1 MEYAS
6 CQGALRSAGRSGNY
20 EPLYSAIERSH
31 GRRVRALWIST
42 LALVLG
48 GMSTQIVAVSL
59 IYVSVQMAL
68 TGSLD
73 PVSTVVFIGV
83 MLRFTRAIQ
92 DAVSFLVGAESS
104 RIPLADVHEI
114 LSSEPLPVPE
124 EPAHL
129 SDPGS
134 VSVENVS
141 FSYTPGVP
149 VLRSLSFTAE
159 PGSLTAIVGPSGS
172 GKTTVFK
179 LLARFWDVDSGTVRV
194 GGVDVRKQR
203 TEQLMAQLSMVFQD
217 VYLFDGT
224 LMENIRV
231 GREGATDEQVLR
243 AASLAGADE
252 IAARLPEGWQTRVG
266 EGGGRLSGGERQRVS
281 IARALL
287 KDAPILLFDEATSAL
302 DPENEAS
309 VQQSIRRL
317 RQRSTVLVIAHKL
330 DTVRDAD
337 QIVVLDEHGALAQIG
352 THEELV
358 TVPGVYR
365 TFWQAR
371 VNAAGWKL

>member
-1 MEYAS
+1 M
-6 CQGALRSAGRSGNY
+6 
-20 EPLYSAIERSH
+20 
-31 GRRVRALWIST
+31 
-42 LALVLG
+42 
-48 GMSTQIVAVSL
+48 
-59 IYVSVQMAL
+59 
-68 TGSLD
+68 
-73 PVSTVVFIGV
+73 
-83 MLRFTRAIQ
+83 
-92 DAVSFLVGAESS
+92 
-104 RIPLADVHEI
+104 
-114 LSSEPLPVPE
+114 
-124 EPAHL
+124 
-129 SDPGS
+129 
-134 VSVENVS
+134 
-141 FSYTPGVP
+141 
-149 VLRSLSFTAE
+149 
-159 PGSLTAIVGPSGS
+159 
-172 GKTTVFK
+172 
-179 LLARFWDVDSGTVRV
+179 
-194 GGVDVRKQR
+194 
-203 TEQLMAQLSMVFQD
+203 
-217 VYLFDGT
+217 
-224 LMENIRV
+224 
-231 GREGATDEQVLR
+231 
-243 AASLAGADE
+243 AGADE

-358 TVPGVYR
+358 AVPGVYR

>member
-1 MEYAS
+1 M
-6 CQGALRSAGRSGNY
+6 
-20 EPLYSAIERSH
+20 
-31 GRRVRALWIST
+31 
-42 LALVLG
+42 
-48 GMSTQIVAVSL
+48 
-59 IYVSVQMAL
+59 
-68 TGSLD
+68 
-73 PVSTVVFIGV
+73 
-83 MLRFTRAIQ
+83 
-92 DAVSFLVGAESS
+92 
-104 RIPLADVHEI
+104 
-114 LSSEPLPVPE
+114 
-124 EPAHL
+124 
-129 SDPGS
+129 
-134 VSVENVS
+134 
-141 FSYTPGVP
+141 
-149 VLRSLSFTAE
+149 LRSLSFTAE

-194 GGVDVRKQR
+194 GGGDVRKQR

-231 GREGATDEQVLR
+231 GREDATDEQVLR

-358 TVPGVYR
+358 AVPGVYR